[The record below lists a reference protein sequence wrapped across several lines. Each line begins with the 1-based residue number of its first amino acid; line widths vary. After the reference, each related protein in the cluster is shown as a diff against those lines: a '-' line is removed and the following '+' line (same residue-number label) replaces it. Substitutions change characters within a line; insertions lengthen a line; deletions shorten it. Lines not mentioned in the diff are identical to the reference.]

1 MKNKYIFFIIII
13 LVVIIGIVAGL
24 KINQNKSANSEI
36 IESKDDNI
44 QNLEKELSGNEKI
57 LIAYFSYTG
66 NTEKLANKINSK
78 VGGDIIK
85 IETVTPYSNNYDEVV
100 DQVQK
105 DQQNNYK
112 PEIKNKIENIEDY
125 DIIILGSPVWWYKIA
140 NPVATF
146 ISENNLKGKTI
157 IPFVTH
163 GGYGAGQ
170 TLNQIKE
177 LAPESKVLSE
187 LSIEGDSVDNS
198 DGQIENW
205 LQNVGLNK

>member
-36 IESKDDNI
+36 IESKNDNI
-44 QNLEKELSGNEKI
+44 QNSEKELYGNEKI

-66 NTEKLANKINSK
+66 NTEKLANKIHSK

-85 IETVTPYSNNYDEVV
+85 IETVTPYSNDYDEVV

-112 PEIKNKIENIEDY
+112 PEIKTKIENIEDY
-125 DIIILGSPVWWYKIA
+125 DIIILGSPV
-140 NPVATF
+140 
-146 ISENNLKGKTI
+146 
-157 IPFVTH
+157 
-163 GGYGAGQ
+163 
-170 TLNQIKE
+170 
-177 LAPESKVLSE
+177 
-187 LSIEGDSVDNS
+187 
-198 DGQIENW
+198 
-205 LQNVGLNK
+205 

>member
-44 QNLEKELSGNEKI
+44 QNSEKELSGNEKI

-66 NTEKLANKINSK
+66 NTEKLANKIHSK

-112 PEIKNKIENIEDY
+112 PEIKTKIENIEDY

-146 ISENNLKGKTI
+146 ISENDLKDKTI

-177 LAPESKVLSE
+177 LAPDSKVLSE
-187 LSIEGDSVDNS
+187 LSIEGKSVDNS
-198 DGQIENW
+198 DGQLENW
-205 LQNVGLNK
+205 LQNVG

>member
-44 QNLEKELSGNEKI
+44 QNSEKELSGNEKI

-66 NTEKLANKINSK
+66 NTEKLANKIHSK

-112 PEIKNKIENIEDY
+112 PEIKTKIENIEDY

-146 ISENNLKGKTI
+146 ISENDLKDKMI

-177 LAPESKVLSE
+177 LAPDSKVLSE